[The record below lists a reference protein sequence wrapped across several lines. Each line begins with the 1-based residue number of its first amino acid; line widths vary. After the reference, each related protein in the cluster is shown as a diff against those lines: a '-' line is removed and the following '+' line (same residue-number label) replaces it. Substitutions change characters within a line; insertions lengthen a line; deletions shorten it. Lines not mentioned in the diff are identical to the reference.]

1 MWGPHEYLV
10 MSASLIV
17 LSPLESDFV
26 WAGVSQ
32 VLAGLTLPE
41 RSLCGATMFLA
52 KCPLFPL
59 SLDEGEPFLSPSGPA
74 QWAWS
79 VIHPDSPHP
88 DLLVADTPFRIC
100 TFDVT
105 RALGMGDGGGNHS
118 LMHKT

>member
-1 MWGPHEYLV
+1 

-17 LSPLESDFV
+17 PSPLESDFV
-26 WAGVSQ
+26 RAGVSQ
-32 VLAGLTLPE
+32 VLAGLTWPE

-52 KCPLFPL
+52 ECPLFPL

-74 QWAWS
+74 QQAWS
-79 VIHPDSPHP
+79 VIHPHSPHP
-88 DLLVADTPFRIC
+88 GFAGGLTADTPFRIC